1 MILALLSR
9 ENLLLCDKQGNNN
22 DGLLVKTIKKFPKSP
37 IRPAG
42 RVQNHQQYLSGL
54 SRAIFPTTFLEIAVC
69 TKWFAYLLCW
79 PRGRGVALACTRR
92 FSFHEFYNFL
102 PFDFLILF
110 FFWKTFF
117 LPTTFTHT
125 HTHDPRPLPTTHD
138 PRHLA
143 TLVILASHNNTKNVQ
158 FAEMFL
164 GSRVLENKRNWVCNK
179 RNTSSFWVSDW

>member
-69 TKWFAYLLCW
+69 TKWFTYLLCW

-102 PFDFLILF
+102 PFDFLILI
-110 FFWKTFF
+110 FFWKGFF
-117 LPTTFTHT
+117 YPRHLPTPT
-125 HTHDPRPLPTTHD
+125 PTTHD
-138 PRHLA
+138 LYPRPTTFSYTRFTVKPSQA
-143 TLVILASHNNTKNVQ
+143 YPPR
-158 FAEMFL
+158 FY
-164 GSRVLENKRNWVCNK
+164 
-179 RNTSSFWVSDW
+179 

>member
-9 ENLLLCDKQGNNN
+9 ENLLLCDKQGNNY
-22 DGLLVKTIKKFPKSP
+22 GLLVKTIKKFPKSP

-102 PFDFLILF
+102 PFDFLILI
-110 FFWKTFF
+110 FFWKRFF
-117 LPTTFTHT
+117 FTHDIYPHPHPRPTTSTHY
-125 HTHDPRPLPTTHD
+125 PRPTVFNYT
-138 PRHLA
+138 RYFGF
-143 TLVILASHNNTKNVQ
+143 TQ
-158 FAEMFL
+158 
-164 GSRVLENKRNWVCNK
+164 
-179 RNTSSFWVSDW
+179 

>member
-69 TKWFAYLLCW
+69 TK
-79 PRGRGVALACTRR
+79 
-92 FSFHEFYNFL
+92 
-102 PFDFLILF
+102 
-110 FFWKTFF
+110 
-117 LPTTFTHT
+117 
-125 HTHDPRPLPTTHD
+125 
-138 PRHLA
+138 
-143 TLVILASHNNTKNVQ
+143 
-158 FAEMFL
+158 
-164 GSRVLENKRNWVCNK
+164 
-179 RNTSSFWVSDW
+179 